1 MRVHQDAEL
10 KADQPPMTRVPP
22 DAGIIP
28 EEPRGKVAVLAR
40 FLLPRALHKRS
51 AQDRVPSNFAT
62 TCYNNGMK
70 VGIVGL
76 PNVGKSTVFNSLT
89 RAGAEAQN
97 YPFTTIDPN
106 LGVAEVPDGR
116 LNALAEVMQSK
127 RVVPATVDFVDI
139 AGLVRGASRGEGLG
153 NQFLGN
159 IRECEAI
166 AHVVRCFQDE
176 NVVHVHGDIDSTG
189 DVETINTELL
199 LADLATVE
207 RRLERTSR
215 AAKSGDVKLKIEAA
229 ELEKLR
235 DYLSDGNPAR
245 TYPPSEV
252 LIEVL
257 RDLIT
262 AKPTLYVANVDEE
275 AVADGN
281 PYSAEIEK
289 LAAREGAASVRLS
302 AKLEAEVVELP
313 EDEAREYLAMLG
325 VESTGFEEFVRAAY
339 ALLGLITFFTA
350 SEKESRAWTVRKGS
364 TARRA
369 AGRIHSDMERGFIA
383 AEVGNWKDIFAA
395 GSWAKARETAKV
407 RLEGRDYVIEDGDT
421 LIVRFN
427 V

>member
-1 MRVHQDAEL
+1 
-10 KADQPPMTRVPP
+10 
-22 DAGIIP
+22 
-28 EEPRGKVAVLAR
+28 
-40 FLLPRALHKRS
+40 
-51 AQDRVPSNFAT
+51 
-62 TCYNNGMK
+62 MK

-116 LNALAEVMQSK
+116 LDALAEVMQSK
-127 RVVPATVDFVDI
+127 RVMPATVDFVDI

-159 IRECEAI
+159 IRECEAV
-166 AHVVRCFQDE
+166 AHVVRCFEDE
-176 NVVHVHGDIDSTG
+176 NVVHVHGDIDPTG
-189 DVETINTELL
+189 DVEAINTELL

-215 AAKSGDVKLKIEAA
+215 AAKSGDAKLKTEAA

-245 TYPPSEV
+245 TYPPSEA
-252 LIEVL
+252 LIVVL

-275 AVADGN
+275 SVADGN
-281 PYSAEIEK
+281 RYSAEIEK
-289 LAAREGAASVRLS
+289 LAAREGAESVRLS

-339 ALLGLITFFTA
+339 VLLGLITFFTA

-364 TARRA
+364 AARRA

-383 AEVGNWKDIFAA
+383 AEVGNWKDVAAA

-407 RLEGRDYVIEDGDT
+407 RLEGRDYVVEDGDT